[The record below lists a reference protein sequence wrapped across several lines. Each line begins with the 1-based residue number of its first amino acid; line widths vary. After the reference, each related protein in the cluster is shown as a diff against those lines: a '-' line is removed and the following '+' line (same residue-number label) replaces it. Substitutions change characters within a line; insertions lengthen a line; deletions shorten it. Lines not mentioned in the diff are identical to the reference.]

1 MSVYVDEL
9 DVEKMKWGEEV
20 EGTLSPLILSSP
32 DRRNT
37 FSIDSEVVGKHIWWE
52 GVFRGCQRIGRLSY
66 F

>member
-1 MSVYVDEL
+1 MYVDEL

-20 EGTLSPLILSSP
+20 EGTLS
-32 DRRNT
+32 
-37 FSIDSEVVGKHIWWE
+37 IDSVFIEVVGKHIWWE